1 LTKSAREEE
10 EKHVVYAPVLAP
22 ARVAAPGGATAVSLA
37 ALASRSRGA
46 YGGRGETR
54 LAASREETASA
65 WSGEKRFGSPEA
77 RNLSARASVYA
88 ENKSVSLSE
97 IVREEE
103 AAARLRVSSLE
114 RNPNGGSLGKSGWFV
129 PDAHRGS
136 PSGGGLAGI
145 VRDEEAKAAAAAAAA
160 AAAREEETAAAAAAA
175 RTPAARRRK
184 AGNKPPREPTK
195 ASTKERTKASTK
207 EPLKEPTKEPLKE
220 PVKEP
225 VREPS
230 KEPRRPNSRRGKKK
244 NEEESSA
251 DSKPARSKH
260 RRATRLATDAT
271 DAARLVRK
279 KGPSEASSRRRET
292 DANPA
297 PIKPPRVVPRGSR
310 GEEKEEKTVPTR
322 DTFEG

>member
-1 LTKSAREEE
+1 
-10 EKHVVYAPVLAP
+10 
-22 ARVAAPGGATAVSLA
+22 
-37 ALASRSRGA
+37 
-46 YGGRGETR
+46 
-54 LAASREETASA
+54 
-65 WSGEKRFGSPEA
+65 
-77 RNLSARASVYA
+77 VYA

-160 AAAREEETAAAAAAA
+160 AAAREEETAAAA

-184 AGNKPPREPTK
+184 PGNKPPREPTK

-207 EPLKEPTKEPLKE
+207 EPL
-220 PVKEP
+220 KEP

-292 DANPA
+292 DANSA

>member
-1 LTKSAREEE
+1 
-10 EKHVVYAPVLAP
+10 
-22 ARVAAPGGATAVSLA
+22 VSLA

-77 RNLSARASVYA
+77 RNFSARAEKVCA

-160 AAAREEETAAAAAAA
+160 AREEETAAAA

-184 AGNKPPREPTK
+184 PGNKPPREPTK

-292 DANPA
+292 DANSA

>member
-1 LTKSAREEE
+1 
-10 EKHVVYAPVLAP
+10 
-22 ARVAAPGGATAVSLA
+22 
-37 ALASRSRGA
+37 
-46 YGGRGETR
+46 
-54 LAASREETASA
+54 
-65 WSGEKRFGSPEA
+65 
-77 RNLSARASVYA
+77 VYA

-271 DAARLVRK
+271 DAARFVRK